1 MYTNFDTGFGIINSN
16 DVNYIKNSTIG
27 DGFFVVKDGKRLFL
41 QSGDTFSGLCIDSNN
56 NIGIGKANP
65 LQKLDISGSV
75 VASSYK
81 LQNSLLTVIDTSG
94 NIYSNERLDISKNLN
109 INNNKFIINSLNGNT
124 FVGDS
129 LNIAENIQ
137 VNDKILI
144 ESTTGNIIS
153 NGNLDISGNLNL
165 SNKFGITSE
174 GNTTISNTLDV
185 SNNVTIRKNAT
196 VLGSLTTSNPTLY
209 VDSSNNQV
217 GINTTFIE
225 PNINL
230 YINGNTRIE
239 GPLLVNGATAIKNN
253 LQTSS
258 NQLFVTNSDTGPAL
272 QLVLVNGT
280 TSVQNNLSTTTN
292 QLSITNSG
300 TGPALQVNQNGSQS
314 IVEFK
319 DDDNTVFLIKNGGN
333 IGVGRNNSNPLYNWD
348 VSGNM
353 NVSELILNEGINLS
367 GESLFN
373 GNLSCGGK
381 IFLTDGLNLTNNKFT
396 IDSSG
401 NIDISGNIVIWGDLT
416 TYGNYNQS
424 GLFDLP
430 GDLIVN
436 GNTYVKKNVDVSR
449 NLRVNTD
456 MFTVNNLGNITT
468 KGNLDISN
476 NFTLNNNAFIV
487 DSLTG
492 NIKSKGNL
500 DISKNLFIGNNI
512 VTFDTFGNIKCSN
525 NLNVKNNFNINNNFI
540 INSESGNVTSTG
552 NLDLSKNITVNTN
565 KFIVDLN
572 GNLKIMG
579 NFDISNNFSINS
591 NKFIADS
598 SGNISSN
605 GNLDLSNNFNINL
618 DKFIVDFNGNVKT
631 QGTLDI
637 SNNFTINNDYFI
649 LDNNGNISTKG
660 NLDISR
666 NLNINNNKF
675 SIDLNGN
682 ISSMGNFDISN
693 NFTSGDVLYIDSINK
708 RVGINRIP
716 MYTLDVSES
725 IATNNT
731 YFGSLNNT
739 DDIIFSHRA
748 NANNTD
754 YALKQTKN
762 GKSVINSKSIGGSIE
777 FSFNNNVKHKL
788 DPSGNITIDGDLYI
802 YSDQNIK
809 KNIEYI
815 DHTLDKLKYMRGVTY
830 NFIKDPSK
838 KRQIGVIAQEIEKVL
853 PEVVKNDGEYKTVAY
868 SNMVGF
874 LVEVIKEL
882 DNKIENKMIFKC

>member
-333 IGVGRNNSNPLYNWD
+333 IGVGQNNSNPLYNWD